1 MKKRDG
7 DAMSGG
13 VLCMRCCSFSSCR
26 GEWHVARCMYGVC
39 MESPFRARS
48 MHTIYHSMPMHDVND
63 VSICQSIRISV
74 PHLFH
79 ICSTSLH
86 PRYNGA
92 PVRCHAAPRG
102 HAPRPPPTRARP
114 AAGRP
119 PRRGPP
125 PRAVPHV
132 PHVLRQGVPRR
143 RVPRHPPPRRPCT
156 SA

>member
-1 MKKRDG
+1 MYAVLLLFPLSWGVACSAMHVWGMYGKPFSRPF
-7 DAMSGG
+7 DAYHIP
-13 VLCMRCCSFSSCR
+13 FYAD
-26 GEWHVARCMYGVC
+26 ARCK
-39 MESPFRARS
+39 R
-48 MHTIYHSMPMHDVND
+48 
-63 VSICQSIRISV
+63 RIHLPKY
-74 PHLFH
+74 PHLSSTSLFH
-79 ICSTSLH
+79 ISSTSLH

-102 HAPRPPPTRARP
+102 HAPRPPPSRARP
-114 AAGRP
+114 AAGRL